1 MKYEQFNTQLL
12 MLLGGKK
19 NIKSVAHCTTRL
31 RLTLYKNKLA
41 QTQEIEKLDGVIGV
55 VANKIAYQIIIGT
68 QVTDIY
74 NEFIHLVGINNPADS
89 DIRIKGIRGIVQSIM
104 VVVSETMSS
113 IVELL
118 LAAGLIA
125 GILTILT
132 MSKVL
137 DANSST
143 AHIFNAI
150 SSATFYFL
158 PILVASAAAKR
169 FGINPYIAIVL
180 AATLLSSSI
189 NGVEGLTLFGV
200 PLRPIVYANSFIPI
214 LLAVWFLS
222 LVIKQLQQWLPKALH
237 YFLLSALALSI
248 VLPVTLLLFGPIGE
262 WIGMGISAFLYALK
276 ESVGNWFVVMLYA
289 AVQPFLI
296 VFGAGNFVTPIVVHS
311 FATQGYDPIFF
322 AATISDF
329 GVAGA
334 MFGYFLR
341 AKIQKDKQLFGTV
354 GFSAFMGITEPA
366 IFGVFLKYRRPFLA
380 VMIGGGA
387 GGLLAGLMGVKRTV
401 YAWGLAGLP
410 TYLDGGVHNF
420 TWMMASVAVSFMIA
434 GITAYGLGFPKV
446 AVSEEEETIIST
458 EESDGSHQILAKA
471 AKGNIVP
478 LSMVQDQAFS
488 SGALGSGIGIMPIED
503 SCDVFSPVDGVITL
517 VYPTKHAYGI
527 QALNGDEILIH
538 IGIDTVN
545 LQGKYFESFVSAG
558 DRVREGDR
566 IAAYRVNKLRE
577 ESIDPTIMVVI
588 TNQGEV

>member
-12 MLLGGKK
+12 TLLGGKK

-31 RLTLYKNKLA
+31 RLTLHKSKLA
-41 QTQEIEKLDGVIGV
+41 QKKEIEKLDGVIGV
-55 VANKIAYQIIIGT
+55 VENRIAYQIIIGT

-74 NEFIHLVGINNPADS
+74 NELIQLVGINHPSDS
-89 DIRIKGIRGIVQSIM
+89 DGRSKGIKGVVQSIM

-118 LAAGLIA
+118 LAAGLVA
-125 GILTILT
+125 GVLTILT

-143 AHIFNAI
+143 VQIFSAI

-169 FGINPYIAIVL
+169 FGINPYVAIVL
-180 AATLLSSSI
+180 AATLLSSGI
-189 NGVEGLTLFGV
+189 NGAEGLILFGV
-200 PLRPIVYANSFIPI
+200 PLKPIVYANSFIPI
-214 LLAVWFLS
+214 LLAVWFLA
-222 LVIKQLQQWLPKALH
+222 LVIKQLQLWLPKALH

-248 VLPVTLLLFGPIGE
+248 VLPVTLLFFGPIGE
-262 WIGMGISAFLYALK
+262 WIGLGISAFLYALS
-276 ESVGNWFVVMLYA
+276 ESIGNWFVVMLYA
-289 AVQPFLI
+289 AFQPFLI

-334 MFGYFLR
+334 MLGYFLR
-341 AKIQKDKQLFGTV
+341 AKIQKEKQLFGTV
-354 GFSAFMGITEPA
+354 GLSAFMGITEPA
-366 IFGVFLKYRRPFLA
+366 IFGAFLKYRRPFLA
-380 VMIGGGA
+380 VMIGGGV

-410 TYLDGGVHNF
+410 TYLDGGVRNF
-420 TWMMASVAVSFMIA
+420 IWMMISVIISFVVA
-434 GITAYGLGFPKV
+434 GITAYGLGFPK
-446 AVSEEEETIIST
+446 AKEHFEDEEGVSIEEPSAIVK
-458 EESDGSHQILAKA
+458 ILEKTAQ
-471 AKGNIVP
+471 GEVIP

-488 SGALGSGIGIMPIED
+488 FGALGKGIGIVPHADTCE
-503 SCDVFSPVDGVITL
+503 VLSPVDGVITL
-517 VYPTKHAYGI
+517 VYPTKHAYGL
-527 QALNGDEILIH
+527 QTASGTEILIH

-545 LQGKYFESFVSAG
+545 LQGKYFDSFVSMGNHVKVG
-558 DRVREGDR
+558 DKLASYQVS
-566 IAAYRVNKLRE
+566 KLRKA
-577 ESIDPTIMVVI
+577 SIDPTIMVVLI
-588 TNQGEV
+588 NEGEI